1 MNQDNETRYRFE
13 GKDLLKEAASDKR
26 FFLRLKL
33 KKEDGSE
40 VIEYEPTT
48 LGKVWVSGGPD
59 KFYIHAEVKRLNDI
73 HVREWRYN
81 ISESEYKDFQMNKHS
96 RKRLQL
102 LTKASGGLIV
112 VRKNKAS
119 KFVGIRMTEELYE
132 KLSVNAKKCNM
143 SLSDYC
149 REQLAG
155 NKTYAA
161 LTDEETKMLDE
172 LSKWRLDFLNFR
184 NALIGVLKRIPQE
197 ERLGYMINGES
208 AKTWRDHLK
217 QALLFID
224 DFLEKR
230 RGR

>member
-13 GKDLLKEAASDKR
+13 GKDLLKEVAPDKR

-33 KKEDGSE
+33 KKEDGAE
-40 VIEYEPTT
+40 EIKYEPTT
-48 LGKVWVSGGPD
+48 IGKVWASGGPD
-59 KFYIHAEVKRLNDI
+59 KFYLHAEVKRLNETI
-73 HVREWRYN
+73 VREWRYY

-102 LTKASGGLIV
+102 LTKASNGLIV
-112 VRKNKAS
+112 IRKNTAS

-172 LSKWRLDFLNFR
+172 LSKLRLDFLNFR
-184 NALIGVLKRIPQE
+184 NALLGVLKKIPLE
-197 ERLGYMINGES
+197 ERLHYMIDGES
-208 AKTWRDHLK
+208 ARVWRDHLK

-230 RGR
+230 RER

>member
-13 GKDLLKEAASDKR
+13 GKDLLKEVAPDKR

-40 VIEYEPTT
+40 EIGYEPTT
-48 LGKVWVSGGPD
+48 IGKVWASGGPD
-59 KFYIHAEVKRLNDI
+59 KFYIHAEVKMLHDTRI
-73 HVREWRYN
+73 REWKYN

-102 LTKASGGLIV
+102 LTKASNGLIV
-112 VRKNKAS
+112 IRKNTAS

-172 LSKWRLDFLNFR
+172 LSKLRLDFLNFR
-184 NALIGVLKRIPQE
+184 NALLGVLKKIPLE
-197 ERLGYMINGES
+197 ERLHYMIDGES
-208 AKTWRDHLK
+208 ARVWRDHLK
-217 QALLFID
+217 QALLLID

-230 RGR
+230 RER